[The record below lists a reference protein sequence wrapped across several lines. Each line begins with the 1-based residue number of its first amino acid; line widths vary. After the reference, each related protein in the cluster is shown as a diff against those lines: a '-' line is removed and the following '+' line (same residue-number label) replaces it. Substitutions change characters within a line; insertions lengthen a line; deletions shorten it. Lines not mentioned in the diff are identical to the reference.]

1 MPSLERLNQD
11 FAGKNFAIV
20 GIDLGESKNTVEKF
34 IRQNGISYDNLLDKN
49 GDISALYG
57 VRSTPMKYI
66 IDADGNMVGAAL
78 GYREWDNEGIRSLID
93 LLIKEG

>member
-1 MPSLERLNQD
+1 M
-11 FAGKNFAIV
+11 
-20 GIDLGESKNTVEKF
+20 GIDLGESKKTVEKF
-34 IRQNGISYDNLLDKN
+34 IRQHGISYDNLLDQN

-78 GYREWDNEGIRSLID
+78 GYREWDDEGMRSLID